1 MTLTTTN
8 FACFDA
14 VEHKYNTT
22 VPVRGPKH
30 KGQDVR
36 PIGDRNRKWE
46 RIVKIDEDCYALS
59 DGYHRG
65 DAVFVGWSAHYT
77 VTLADMERFAPVV
90 WRRYGQGVE
99 TVTIRNGIG
108 PYQHNTR
115 YAFLARHTP
124 MGLQFVQTQQ
134 GKQFIRTR
142 GGDTDLFLAKGTHVT
157 AAEYADT
164 IAQRNSGDTDSGRWQ
179 TGTEDGTSLK
189 FTRVGVGQW
198 EFIGHNGVIPVAP
211 RTLVDAD
218 AKAQYKEAIKT
229 FCDWAFI
236 MTPMLGLT
244 DWKTCQEYR
253 ARLDDWLKENGGSNR
268 TWGKLS
274 TRAKPGTLRDIIAD
288 PDHEMRVPFMVSM
301 MSEID
306 AERPPADQD
315 AVTRIR
321 ARMNT
326 WINRTLGFTKKV

>member
-1 MTLTTTN
+1 MTLTMTN
-8 FACFDA
+8 FTCFDD
-14 VEHKYNTT
+14 VERKYNTT
-22 VPVRGPKH
+22 APVRGPKH

-59 DGYHRG
+59 DGYHHG

-134 GKQFIRTR
+134 GKQFIRAR

-164 IAQRNSGDTDSGRWQ
+164 IAQRNSGRIDAQPWQ
-179 TGTEDGTSLK
+179 TGIEDTTSLK
-189 FTRVGVGQW
+189 FTRVGTGQW
-198 EFIGHNGVIPVAP
+198 EFTGNNGAIPVAP
-211 RTLVDAD
+211 RTLVDTD
-218 AKAQYKEAIKT
+218 AKAQYKDAIKV
-229 FCDWAFI
+229 FCDWALI
-236 MTPMLGLT
+236 MTPMLNLT
-244 DWKTCQEYR
+244 QWVTRKAYNAQ
-253 ARLDDWLKENGGSNR
+253 LDDWLKEHGGSIR
-268 TWGKLS
+268 SWGNLS

-288 PDHEMRVPFMVSM
+288 PAHEMRVPLMVAM
-301 MSEID
+301 MTEIH
-306 AERPPADQD
+306 AECPPVDETELA
-315 AVTRIR
+315 RIR
-321 ARMNT
+321 ARMNA
-326 WINRTLGFTKKV
+326 WINKTLGFTKKV